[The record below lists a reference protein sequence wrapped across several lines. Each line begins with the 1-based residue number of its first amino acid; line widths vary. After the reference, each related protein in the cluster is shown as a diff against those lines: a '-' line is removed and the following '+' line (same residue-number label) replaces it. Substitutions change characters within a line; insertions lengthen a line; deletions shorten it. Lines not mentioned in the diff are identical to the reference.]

1 MELPVPSPGSDEVLI
16 EVRTVAANRQ
26 DTYTMLASAGRGPR
40 TFPHV
45 LGIDPAGIVVRA
57 GSDVGGLSVGDR
69 VVVKPAIACGICA
82 FCLAGEDDAC
92 RDARNVGIHI
102 WGGMA
107 EYVSVPA
114 AAAFRIPDDLEFG
127 DATAIS
133 HSFPVALTMLRGRA
147 SLEVGETVLVTSAA
161 GAVGSA
167 TVQLVR
173 LLGGRVIAA
182 AGGQEHVERARELAG
197 LEAGDVIDYQA
208 VPSFSHEVR
217 RRVPGGIDLY
227 VETSGEPTVWAEAL
241 RTLARRARVAV
252 CGAHGGGIVA
262 LDLAWLFRNRT
273 TLIGCSGSTVAAF
286 REVLELAG
294 QGRLRP
300 NIQERLP
307 LDRAREAFQMLE
319 SRRSG
324 GKMILEV
331 GTPIRSRRRSAQR

>member
-1 MELPVPSPGSDEVLI
+1 
-16 EVRTVAANRQ
+16 
-26 DTYTMLASAGRGPR
+26 
-40 TFPHV
+40 
-45 LGIDPAGIVVRA
+45 
-57 GSDVGGLSVGDR
+57 
-69 VVVKPAIACGICA
+69 
-82 FCLAGEDDAC
+82 
-92 RDARNVGIHI
+92 
-102 WGGMA
+102 
-107 EYVSVPA
+107 
-114 AAAFRIPDDLEFG
+114 
-127 DATAIS
+127 
-133 HSFPVALTMLRGRA
+133 MLRGRA

-182 AGGQEHVERARELAG
+182 AGGLEHVERARELAG

-331 GTPIRSRRRSAQR
+331 GTPIRSPRRSAQR